1 MEPDLSGYTSGSR
14 ASTGLGADI
23 APYADIVV
31 IEAWSRWCRKY
42 RKMSQA
48 VLRYVVRTSRVLEGR
63 SWPRATAPR
72 SDYAFL
78 LLHSAFDSFC
88 YIAIVPSIIHTE
100 QALYIH

>member
-31 IEAWSRWCRKY
+31 IEAWSRCCRKY

-48 VLRYVVRTSRVLEGR
+48 VYPGTK
-63 SWPRATAPR
+63 
-72 SDYAFL
+72 
-78 LLHSAFDSFC
+78 
-88 YIAIVPSIIHTE
+88 
-100 QALYIH
+100 